1 MNNIIFRTKL
11 LRGAQGARGEAGE
24 ADSVPSDGIIAYDGT
39 DTPEGYEEVT
49 PDLSTI
55 KWLKKVAST
64 PLTSIAKVI
73 DSLAE
78 TTNDRYNAPSIH
90 AVREAVAEK
99 WGDIY
104 PVGAI
109 YMSANNT
116 SPSVLFGGTW
126 TQIKDRFLLA
136 AGDTYAGGTTG
147 GVASNPYTPAGT
159 VSNTTLNIN
168 QIPSHTH
175 GVPTYGFNRTAGSEA
190 GAGITDNP
198 SLIQG
203 YVDTQAVGG
212 GQPHN
217 HGFSG
222 TATTFDNMPPYL
234 AVYVWVRV
242 A

>member
-24 ADSVPSDGIIAYDGT
+24 ADSVPQDGIIAYDGT
-39 DTPEGYEEVT
+39 NTPEGYEEIT
-49 PDLSTI
+49 NPDLTAL

-64 PLTSIAKVI
+64 PLTAIAKVV

-109 YMSANNT
+109 YMSANST

-126 TQIKDRFLLA
+126 QQIKDKFLLA
-136 AGDTYAGGTTG
+136 CGDTYNNGATG

-159 VSNTTLNIN
+159 VGNHTLTIN
-168 QIPSHTH
+168 EIPSHSH
-175 GVPTYGFNRTAGSEA
+175 SVASAKAGTSANVASGSQFSIEEA
-190 GAGITDNP
+190 TVTSGNA
-198 SLIQG
+198 
-203 YVDTQAVGG
+203 GG